1 MNYLGNKNKFMFV
14 LCQGSN
20 PPEEMMVDTSDL
32 DTFLLLRWITYAFIH
47 SPAPLLSLCLTHTH
61 IHTHP
66 SSLGLSYL
74 YPLRVRLQGQQ
85 GPDGHRDNRWKSN
98 YLLVFSF

>member
-1 MNYLGNKNKFMFV
+1 MFV
-14 LCQGSN
+14 PCQGSN

-32 DTFLLLRWITYAFIH
+32 DTLLLHRWITYAFIH
-47 SPAPLLSLCLTHTH
+47 SPAPLLSHTHTH
-61 IHTHP
+61 N
-66 SSLGLSYL
+66 LGLSYL
-74 YPLRVRLQGQQ
+74 YPLRVRLQGRQ